1 MNLNNQMSIF
11 DFLKT
16 QPKKHFNPI
25 AAYAMHGS
33 GFVKG
38 KERITK
44 FFSEN
49 PKKSDRVTF
58 LKKEYGVGG
67 FGFWSNDPCVV
78 HQGMSDASGHRIE
91 YNDENGK
98 MCEIKVTYDEL
109 EGEIDRL
116 IASGRYMEARN
127 SMTENK
133 EVKKLKTL
141 RGGENE

>member
-1 MNLNNQMSIF
+1 MSVF
-11 DFLKT
+11 DIIDDR
-16 QPKKHFNPI
+16 PKQIFNPI
-25 AAYAMHGS
+25 ADYAMHGS
-33 GFVKG
+33 GFVNG

-67 FGFWSNDPCVV
+67 FGFWSNDPCVG

-98 MCEIKVTYDEL
+98 MCEIKATYDEL
-109 EGEIDRL
+109 EREIDRL

-133 EVKKLKTL
+133 AVEKLKTL
-141 RGGENE
+141 RCGENGTME

>member
-1 MNLNNQMSIF
+1 
-11 DFLKT
+11 
-16 QPKKHFNPI
+16 
-25 AAYAMHGS
+25 MHGS
-33 GFVKG
+33 VFVKG

-98 MCEIKVTYDEL
+98 MCEIKVTYAEL
-109 EGEIDRL
+109 EVEIDRL
-116 IASGRYMEARN
+116 ITSGRYMKARN
-127 SMTENK
+127 SITENK
-133 EVKKLKTL
+133 AVEKLKEL
-141 RGGENE
+141 RGGKNE

>member
-1 MNLNNQMSIF
+1 MDQMSIF
-11 DFLKT
+11 DFLQDT
-16 QPKKHFNPI
+16 THETFNPI

-33 GFVKG
+33 GFVRG

-78 HQGMSDASGHRIE
+78 HQWMSDGSGHTIE

-98 MCEIKVTYDEL
+98 MCAIKVTYDEL
-109 EGEIDRL
+109 EREIDRL
-116 IASGRYMEARN
+116 ILEDKYIERE
-127 SMTENK
+127 
-133 EVKKLKTL
+133 
-141 RGGENE
+141 

>member
-1 MNLNNQMSIF
+1 MNQISVF
-11 DFLKT
+11 DIMDDRSK
-16 QPKKHFNPI
+16 QIFNPI
-25 AAYAMHGS
+25 AEYAMHGS
-33 GFVKG
+33 GFVNG

-91 YNDENGK
+91 YNDENVK
-98 MCEIKVTYDEL
+98 MCEIKATYDEL
-109 EGEIDRL
+109 EREIDRL
-116 IASGRYMEARN
+116 IASGRYMEAMN

-141 RGGENE
+141 RGGENGTME

>member
-1 MNLNNQMSIF
+1 MNQMSVF
-11 DFLKT
+11 DIMDDR
-16 QPKKHFNPI
+16 PKQIFNPI

-33 GFVKG
+33 GFVNG

-98 MCEIKVTYDEL
+98 MCEIKATYAEL
-109 EGEIDRL
+109 EREIDRL
-116 IASGRYMEARN
+116 ILEDKYIERE
-127 SMTENK
+127 
-133 EVKKLKTL
+133 
-141 RGGENE
+141 

>member
-1 MNLNNQMSIF
+1 MNQMSVF
-11 DFLKT
+11 DIMDDR
-16 QPKKHFNPI
+16 PKQIFNPI

-33 GFVKG
+33 GFVNG

-49 PKKSDRVTF
+49 QKKSDRVTF

-98 MCEIKVTYDEL
+98 MCEIKVTYAEL
-109 EGEIDRL
+109 EVEIDRL

-141 RGGENE
+141 RGGENGTME

>member
-1 MNLNNQMSIF
+1 MNQISVF
-11 DFLKT
+11 DIMDDRSK
-16 QPKKHFNPI
+16 QIFNPI
-25 AAYAMHGS
+25 AEYAMHGS
-33 GFVKG
+33 GFVNG

-78 HQGMSDASGHRIE
+78 HQCMSDASGHRIE

-98 MCEIKVTYDEL
+98 MCEIKATYDEL
-109 EGEIDRL
+109 EREIDRL

-141 RGGENE
+141 RGGENGTME

>member
-1 MNLNNQMSIF
+1 MNQISVF
-11 DFLKT
+11 DIMDDRSK
-16 QPKKHFNPI
+16 QIFNPI

-67 FGFWSNDPCVV
+67 FGFWSNDSCVV

-98 MCEIKVTYDEL
+98 MCEIKVTYAEL
-109 EGEIDRL
+109 EVEIDRL

-133 EVKKLKTL
+133 AVEKLKTL
-141 RGGENE
+141 RGGENGTME

>member
-1 MNLNNQMSIF
+1 MKQMSVF
-11 DFLKT
+11 DIMDDR
-16 QPKKHFNPI
+16 PKQIFNPI

-33 GFVKG
+33 GFVNG

-98 MCEIKVTYDEL
+98 VCEIKVTYAEL
-109 EGEIDRL
+109 EVEIGRL
-116 IASGRYMEARN
+116 IASGRYMEERC
-127 SMTENK
+127 E
-133 EVKKLKTL
+133 
-141 RGGENE
+141 

>member
-1 MNLNNQMSIF
+1 MDQMSIF
-11 DFLKT
+11 DFLQDTAKET
-16 QPKKHFNPI
+16 FNPI

-33 GFVKG
+33 GFVNG

-67 FGFWSNDPCVV
+67 FGFWSNDSCVV

-98 MCEIKVTYDEL
+98 MCEIKVTYAEL
-109 EGEIDRL
+109 EVEIDRL

-141 RGGENE
+141 RGGENER